1 MVTSL
6 EEGVSEFLEHLSGAR
21 KFSNNTIVS
30 YRNDLKQ
37 FAEFCRKTFGKGEG
51 EFSQLSEIDKAILK
65 SFVAEI
71 SDPFSSSKTLTKKSL
86 SRKISSLKSLFKF
99 LALRGYVKKNFAAS
113 LSFPKV
119 PKKLPQYLSKSEVED
134 LLGMK
139 HVTEVAVLD
148 KAIIELFYS
157 TGIRLSEL
165 INLKFGNVDFKAG
178 TIKVFGKGSKERIV
192 PFGSHAREAM
202 KSYLQIREICNVN
215 KSEIFFL
222 DNAGKKLYP
231 MKVQRMI
238 RKDLSIVS
246 EISKK
251 SPHVLRHS
259 FATHLL
265 DNGADIRA
273 VKELLGHESLS
284 TTQVYTHLTPE
295 KLKKSYKQAHPRA

>member
-1 MVTSL
+1 MVSSI
-6 EEGVSEFLEHLSGAR
+6 EAGVTEFLDHLANTR

-30 YRNDLKQ
+30 YRNDLSQ
-37 FAEFCRKTFGKGEG
+37 FTEFCRKSFGIEEG
-51 EFSQLSEIDKAILK
+51 RLSQLSEIDKAILK

-71 SDPFSSSKTLTKKSL
+71 SDPFSSSKSLTKKSL
-86 SRKISSLKSLFKF
+86 SRKISSLKSFFKF

-119 PKKLPQYLSKSEVED
+119 PKKLPQYLSKSELDD
-134 LLGMK
+134 LLGIK
-139 HVTEVAVLD
+139 HVTEVPVLD
-148 KAIIELFYS
+148 RAILELFYS

-165 INLKFGNVDFKAG
+165 INLRLNNIDFNSG

-192 PFGSHAREAM
+192 PFGSHAKEAM
-202 KSYLQIREICNVN
+202 KNYIQIRDICNIYN
-215 KSEIFFL
+215 SEIFFL
-222 DNAGKKLYP
+222 DSSGKKLYP
-231 MKVQRMI
+231 VKVQRMI

-246 EISKK
+246 EINKK